1 MMIMAEI
8 YKKLECDPKCGFSVK
23 SHDEAEVI
31 KIALEHAKKYH
42 NMTMTEK
49 EAREMLEDA

>member
-1 MMIMAEI
+1 MAEAL
-8 YKKLECDPKCGFSVK
+8 KKLECDPKCGFSVK
-23 SHDEAEVI
+23 SHDESEVI
-31 KIALEHAKKYH
+31 KIALEHAKTHH